1 VQGDQRLSA
10 AAIPD
15 PLAAVPD
22 AVCHLDRSCR
32 LTYLNA
38 AAATMARRTPAELLG
53 RPLFDF
59 FPAARGS
66 VIEQGF
72 REALAD
78 GRART
83 FEFHDEPRDRWYE
96 VRAFPDDDGMAVVL
110 RDEPRAGAA
119 PGPGDAERARLA
131 RVLEAVPAAGAVVD
145 GTGRILAANA
155 VWRRERDGVG
165 EDYLRLVGPRL
176 DPADHAV
183 VAAGIRGLLSGD
195 DDQPTFDHT
204 CRPSDGGAVRL
215 RIRAARVDDPPRV
228 VVTHTEVPGRD
239 ATSPRRG
246 WQHHHDDLTDLPNR
260 AAMLELIG
268 TALAEAAE
276 GGPGTAV
283 LFLDLD
289 GFKTVNDS
297 LGHEV
302 GDALLCEAA
311 GRLVEQVRPGDAV
324 GRLGG
329 DQFLVLARGCDSAEA
344 AALAFRLQT
353 TFALPFP
360 AEGLSV
366 PLSASIGVAVGRAGE
381 CDPHRLLSDADA
393 AMYAAKAAGRDRVHL
408 FSPGLREAARWR
420 MEVATRLRDG
430 AVDQL
435 VIHYQPVV
443 RLDTCEIEGVEALL
457 RWQHPERGLLLPDA
471 FLSVAEETG
480 QLIPITRWLLR
491 ETTRQAAQWAAQGL
505 RVRMAVNISAR
516 HFSTET
522 LVGDVRVALRES
534 GLPAEQ
540 LLLELT
546 ETSVA
551 EDPTRAED
559 QLAVLRALGVRVAI
573 DDFGTG
579 WSSLAQ
585 LLALPI
591 GTLKIDRSLL
601 TAAER
606 VAAGDSGAVLAAI
619 VALTRTLGIRSVAE
633 GVETPEHLRLVREA
647 GCDLVQGWLLAQ
659 PMPAEEILG
668 WVRRLAAAGDDLA
681 SLAVHGPAA

>member
-1 VQGDQRLSA
+1 MSVSVVRETRRGRLDRCHGTGGGAQGDGGTVGVQGDQRLSA

-119 PGPGDAERARLA
+119 PGPEDAERARLA

-204 CRPSDGGAVRL
+204 CRPSDGGAARL

-239 ATSPRRG
+239 AMSPRRG

-268 TALAEAAE
+268 AALAEAGE

-344 AALAFRLQT
+344 AALAFR
-353 TFALPFP
+353 
-360 AEGLSV
+360 
-366 PLSASIGVAVGRAGE
+366 
-381 CDPHRLLSDADA
+381 
-393 AMYAAKAAGRDRVHL
+393 
-408 FSPGLREAARWR
+408 
-420 MEVATRLRDG
+420 
-430 AVDQL
+430 
-435 VIHYQPVV
+435 
-443 RLDTCEIEGVEALL
+443 
-457 RWQHPERGLLLPDA
+457 
-471 FLSVAEETG
+471 
-480 QLIPITRWLLR
+480 
-491 ETTRQAAQWAAQGL
+491 
-505 RVRMAVNISAR
+505 
-516 HFSTET
+516 
-522 LVGDVRVALRES
+522 
-534 GLPAEQ
+534 
-540 LLLELT
+540 
-546 ETSVA
+546 
-551 EDPTRAED
+551 
-559 QLAVLRALGVRVAI
+559 
-573 DDFGTG
+573 
-579 WSSLAQ
+579 
-585 LLALPI
+585 
-591 GTLKIDRSLL
+591 
-601 TAAER
+601 
-606 VAAGDSGAVLAAI
+606 
-619 VALTRTLGIRSVAE
+619 
-633 GVETPEHLRLVREA
+633 
-647 GCDLVQGWLLAQ
+647 
-659 PMPAEEILG
+659 
-668 WVRRLAAAGDDLA
+668 
-681 SLAVHGPAA
+681 